1 MAVMIITRIGKYQ
14 CQSSA
19 CITGQ
24 VQSQQ
29 QVLKQAHER
38 CRQIE
43 VKADKSTAQ
52 TRNLL

>member
-1 MAVMIITRIGKYQ
+1 MVVMIITRIGKYQ
-14 CQSSA
+14 CRSSA

-24 VQSQQ
+24 ARSQQ

-43 VKADKSTAQ
+43 VKAGKSTAQ
-52 TRNLL
+52 IRDLL